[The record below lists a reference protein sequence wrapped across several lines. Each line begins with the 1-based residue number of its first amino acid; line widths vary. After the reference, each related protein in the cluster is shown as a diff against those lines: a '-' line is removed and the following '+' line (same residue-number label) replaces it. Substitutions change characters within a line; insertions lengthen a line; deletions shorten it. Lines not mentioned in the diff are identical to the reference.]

1 MHRYALT
8 APAVF
13 IALAAWGRNPI
24 FDRLWT
30 LASILWMG
38 LLAAA
43 FALDMWVA

>member
-13 IALAAWGRNPI
+13 IALASWGRNPI